1 MSSIVETLILGI
13 IQGLTE
19 WFPVSSSGHLTIAK
33 EFAGW
38 NPPVFFFVLLHL
50 ATLSVLI
57 VFFRKVIVEVLKA
70 LVRRDFNSEEGKLG
84 ILIATGSVPTAIIG
98 YTFRDIFKSFFSN
111 LLVVGIALLATGF
124 LLYISRTRGDS
135 RPISYLDAL
144 LIGLA
149 QALAIVPGVSRSG
162 ATISTGFL
170 RKIDRKK
177 VFEFSFLLSI
187 PAILGA
193 AIVESADLP
202 LLIADGGDTVALVV
216 GVTASIVV
224 GYMSLKTLRRV
235 VMEEK
240 FHWFAPYCWIAGVI
254 IIISQIH

>member
-170 RKIDRKK
+170 RKIDKKK

>member
-1 MSSIVETLILGI
+1 
-13 IQGLTE
+13 
-19 WFPVSSSGHLTIAK
+19 
-33 EFAGW
+33 
-38 NPPVFFFVLLHL
+38 VFFFVLLHL

-170 RKIDRKK
+170 RKIDKKK

-240 FHWFAPYCWIAGVI
+240 FHWFAPYCWIAGII